1 MSLDTET
8 AISAA
13 ASFKDRLDTL
23 LAQESTRRMIDEAE
37 VAGRFPRGIVELLGR
52 EGIFAAKW
60 QERPV
65 PALQHT
71 LALSERFGRL
81 GAGGIASGVTLHDSA
96 IAMLRRFGRSERLR
110 EVADQAIAGQA
121 VLCISATEAG
131 AGSDMLGLA
140 STAVRENGGYRLR
153 GHKKMASPSPVADY
167 IVLALRGSDEGH
179 AGRDDL
185 ALFLVPTSQ
194 LRVGKQFDT
203 VGARSISTAPVQ
215 FDTWVPEELM
225 IARPGTGLAV
235 LSMALAQERFAM
247 AAQIVGA
254 CQLALGVTVARMKRR
269 TSFGAPL
276 FDHQAL
282 RLRVADL
289 QARVDM
295 MQLALN
301 GLIADGAGFNVR
313 SASAAKVTVVR
324 LGGEVMS
331 ECMHIFGSAGV
342 LESESPLGRW
352 WRDVKMAR
360 IGGGTDEMLWEI
372 VAAGLEPDYANYDR
386 LVDEW
391 QPEQA
396 FGLPAAEPQAA
407 ESQAAELQAG

>member
-1 MSLDTET
+1 MTTQIET
-8 AISAA
+8 SISDID
-13 ASFKDRLDTL
+13 SFKQHLDRI
-23 LAQESTRRMIDEAE
+23 LALASTRRIIDDAE
-37 VAGRFPRGIVELLGR
+37 VAGTFPRSIIELLGQ

-60 QERPV
+60 QDPPL
-65 PALQHT
+65 PALAHT

-81 GAGGIASGVTLHDSA
+81 GCGGIASGVTLHDSA

-110 EVADQAIAGQA
+110 DVADQAIAGKA
-121 VLCISATEAG
+121 VLCVSATEAG
-131 AGSDMLGLA
+131 AGSDMLGLS
-140 STAVRENGGYRLR
+140 STAVREEGGYRLR

-167 IVLALRGSDEGH
+167 IVLALRGIDQSH

-194 LRVGKQFDT
+194 MRVGKAFDT
-203 VGARSISTAPVQ
+203 VGARSISTAPVF
-215 FDTWVPEELM
+215 FDTWVPAEMM

-235 LSMALAQERFAM
+235 LSWALAQERFAM
-247 AAQIVGA
+247 AAQILGA
-254 CQLALGVTVARMKRR
+254 CHLALGVTVARMKRR
-269 TSFGAPL
+269 KSFGVAL

-295 MQLALN
+295 MRWALD
-301 GLIADGAGFNVR
+301 GLIANAAGLNVR
-313 SASAAKVTVVR
+313 SSAAAKVTVVR
-324 LGGEVMS
+324 LGCEVMS

-342 LESESPLGRW
+342 LEMESPLGRW

-372 VAAGLEPDYANYDR
+372 VAAGLEADFASYDQ
-386 LVDEW
+386 LVHEW
-391 QPEQA
+391 QPEEV
-396 FGLPAAEPQAA
+396 G
-407 ESQAAELQAG
+407 

>member
-1 MSLDTET
+1 MTLHMETSFSDIAAFKQHLD
-8 AISAA
+8 AV
-13 ASFKDRLDTL
+13 
-23 LAQESTRRMIDEAE
+23 LARESTRRIVDDAEASG
-37 VAGRFPRGIVELLGR
+37 AFPRSIIELLGR

-65 PALQHT
+65 PALEHT

-96 IAMLRRFGRSERLR
+96 IAMLRRFGRSDRLR
-110 EVADQAIAGQA
+110 EVAAQAIAGDA

-131 AGSDMLGLA
+131 AGSDMLGLS
-140 STAVRENGGYRLR
+140 STAVREDGGYRLR

-167 IVLALRGSDEGH
+167 VVLALRGIDDSHE
-179 AGRDDL
+179 GRDDL
-185 ALFLVPTSQ
+185 ALFLAPTSQ
-194 LRVGKQFDT
+194 LRVGKAFAT
-203 VGARSISTAPVQ
+203 VGARSISTAPVF
-215 FDTWVPEELM
+215 FDTWVPAEMM

-235 LSMALAQERFAM
+235 LSWALAQERFAM
-247 AAQIVGA
+247 AAQILGA

-269 TSFGAPL
+269 KTFGVAL

-295 MQLALN
+295 MRLALN
-301 GLIADGAGFNVR
+301 GLIANAAGFNVR
-313 SASAAKVTVVR
+313 SCSAAKVTVVR
-324 LGGEVMS
+324 LGCEVMS

-342 LESESPLGRW
+342 LEAESPLGRW

-372 VAAGLEPDYANYDR
+372 VAAGLEPDYASYDR

-391 QPEQA
+391 QPE
-396 FGLPAAEPQAA
+396 PA
-407 ESQAAELQAG
+407 G

>member
-1 MSLDTET
+1 MTLQME
-8 AISAA
+8 SAFSDIA
-13 ASFKDRLDTL
+13 AFKDHLDAI
-23 LAQESTRRMIDEAE
+23 LARESTRRLVEDAEA
-37 VAGRFPRGIVELLGR
+37 AGLFPRGIVELLGR

-65 PALQHT
+65 PALEHT

-81 GAGGIASGVTLHDSA
+81 GAGGIASAVTLHDSA
-96 IAMLRRFGRSERLR
+96 IAMLRRFGRSQALR
-110 EVADQAIAGQA
+110 DVADQAIAGRA

-131 AGSDMLGLA
+131 AGSDMLGLS
-140 STAVRENGGYRLR
+140 STAVREEGGYRLR

-167 IVLALRGSDEGH
+167 IVLALRGIDESH

-194 LRVGKQFDT
+194 LRVGKAFET
-203 VGARSISTAPVQ
+203 VGARSISTAPVF
-215 FDTWVPEELM
+215 FDTWVPAEMM

-235 LSMALAQERFAM
+235 LSWALAQERFAM
-247 AAQIVGA
+247 AAQILGA
-254 CQLALGVTVARMKRR
+254 CHLALGVTVARMKRR
-269 TSFGAPL
+269 KTFGVAL

-282 RLRVADL
+282 RLRIADL

-295 MQLALN
+295 MRLALN
-301 GLIADGAGFNVR
+301 GLIANAAGFNVR
-313 SASAAKVTVVR
+313 SCSAAKVTAVR
-324 LGGEVMS
+324 LGCEVMS

-342 LESESPLGRW
+342 LETESPLGRW

-372 VAAGLEPDYANYDR
+372 VAAGLEPDYASYDQM
-386 LVDEW
+386 VNEW
-391 QPEQA
+391 QPEPL
-396 FGLPAAEPQAA
+396 G
-407 ESQAAELQAG
+407 

>member
-1 MSLDTET
+1 MSLQSET
-8 AISAA
+8 SMSAT
-13 ASFKDRLDTL
+13 ASFKDRLDRL
-23 LAQESTRRMIDEAE
+23 LASEPTRRMIDEAE
-37 VAGRFPRGIVELLGR
+37 VAGRFPRGIIELLGR

-60 QERPV
+60 QDCPV
-65 PALQHT
+65 PALEHT

-96 IAMLRRFGRSERLR
+96 IGMLRRFGRSDRLR
-110 EVADQAIAGQA
+110 EVADRATAGQA

-140 STAVRENGGYRLR
+140 STAVREDGGFRLR

-167 IVLALRGSDEGH
+167 IVLALRGIDESH

-203 VGARSISTAPVQ
+203 VGARSISTAPVF
-215 FDTWVPEELM
+215 FDTWVPADLM

-235 LSMALAQERFAM
+235 LSMALAQERFAV
-247 AAQIVGA
+247 AAQVVGA

-269 TSFGAPL
+269 KSFGATL
-276 FDHQAL
+276 FEHQAL

-289 QARVDM
+289 QARVDLM
-295 MQLALN
+295 RLALTA
-301 GLIADGAGFNVR
+301 LIADGAGFNVR
-313 SASAAKVTVVR
+313 SASATKVSVVR
-324 LGGEVMS
+324 LGCEVMS

-386 LVDEW
+386 LIDEW
-391 QPEQA
+391 QPEPPVELQA
-396 FGLPAAEPQAA
+396 V
-407 ESQAAELQAG
+407 ESQAAAPQLG

>member
-1 MSLDTET
+1 MTMCIENPMSD
-8 AISAA
+8 I
-13 ASFKDRLDTL
+13 ASFKDHLDSL
-23 LAQESTRRMIDEAE
+23 LALASTRRIIEDAEA
-37 VAGRFPRGIVELLGR
+37 AGTFPRGIIELLGR

-60 QERPV
+60 QERPL
-65 PALQHT
+65 PALEHT
-71 LALSERFGRL
+71 RALSERFGRL
-81 GAGGIASGVTLHDSA
+81 GSGGIASGVTLHDSA
-96 IAMLRRFGRSERLR
+96 IAMLRRFGRSARLR
-110 EVADQAIAGQA
+110 DVADRAMAGDV

-131 AGSDMLGLA
+131 AGSDMLGIS
-140 STAVRENGGYRLR
+140 STAVREGDGFRLR
-153 GHKKMASPSPVADY
+153 GHKKMASPSTVADY
-167 IVLALRGSDEGH
+167 IVLALRGIDDRRE
-179 AGRDDL
+179 GRDDL

-194 LRVGKQFDT
+194 LRVGKAFDI
-203 VGARSISTAPVQ
+203 VGARSISTAPVL
-215 FDTWVPEELM
+215 FDTWVPADLM

-247 AAQIVGA
+247 AAQVLGA
-254 CQLALGVTVARMKRR
+254 CHLALGVTVARMKRR
-269 TSFGAPL
+269 KSFGATL

-295 MQLALN
+295 MRLALN
-301 GLIADGAGFNVR
+301 GLTADPAGFNVR

-324 LGGEVMS
+324 LGCEVMS

-372 VAAGLEPDYANYDR
+372 VAAGLEPDHANYER
-386 LVDEW
+386 LVHEW
-391 QPEQA
+391 QPEQ
-396 FGLPAAEPQAA
+396 FD
-407 ESQAAELQAG
+407 